1 MGFSLVFDQAI
12 ALLNT
17 PLSRAKCRFTVAA
30 EDTKGL
36 ERLENA
42 LKESLK
48 KKVDD

>member
-36 ERLENA
+36 GEVRERTEGVA
-42 LKESLK
+42 EEKG
-48 KKVDD
+48 